1 MARLPGDA
9 ATPRARQSI
18 PMLMVAALFCFAG
31 LSAPARA
38 QHGTP
43 EDAPA
48 DGAAGYTIACAV
60 GDDDRSVPGVRSCAD
75 LETAQ
80 RCMHSGDFVSRPSQE
95 RTGITVVN
103 RSNTVLRLYWLDFQ
117 GNWRLYHTVAPGGRI
132 QQDTFI
138 GHNWLIATIGD
149 QCIGVFNAAPI
160 SIAFF

>member
-1 MARLPGDA
+1 
-9 ATPRARQSI
+9 
-18 PMLMVAALFCFAG
+18 MLILAALSCFVG

-38 QHGTP
+38 QHRAP
-43 EDAPA
+43 EAAPA

-60 GDDDRSVPGVRSCAD
+60 EGDDKSVPRVHSCAD
-75 LETAQ
+75 LEAAQ
-80 RCMHSGDFVSRPSQE
+80 RCLHPDDFVSRPSQE

-103 RSNTVLRLYWLDFQ
+103 RSNAALRLYWLDFQ
-117 GNWRLYHTVAPGGRI
+117 GSWRLYHTVAPGSRI

>member
-1 MARLPGDA
+1 M
-9 ATPRARQSI
+9 
-18 PMLMVAALFCFAG
+18 PMLIVAALFCFAG
-31 LSAPARA
+31 LSAPSRA
-38 QHGTP
+38 QHRAA
-43 EDAPA
+43 EAAPA

-60 GDDDRSVPGVRSCAD
+60 RDDDKSLPRVHGCAD

-103 RSNTVLRLYWLDFQ
+103 RSNVALRLYWLDFQ
-117 GNWRLYHTVAPGGRI
+117 GNWRLYHIVTPGGRI
-132 QQDTFI
+132 QQNTFI
-138 GHNWLIATIGD
+138 GHNWLVASIDD

>member
-1 MARLPGDA
+1 MSKRTIDA
-9 ATPRARQSI
+9 AALRAQQSWPI
-18 PMLMVAALFCFAG
+18 LIIAVVLCFVG
-31 LSAPARA
+31 LSAPSRA
-38 QHGTP
+38 QHAAP
-43 EDAPA
+43 EVAPA

-60 GDDDRSVPGVRSCAD
+60 EADGKPGPRIRSCAD
-75 LETAQ
+75 LEAAQ
-80 RCMHSGDFVSRPSQE
+80 RCMHPGDFVSRPSQE

-103 RSNTVLRLYWLDFQ
+103 RSNSALRLYWLDFE
-117 GNWRLYHTVAPGGRI
+117 GNWRLYHTVASGGRI